1 MRQAVELRLP
11 VYLAGR
17 PPAGMTVIAPLRASA
32 RGPGAHL
39 DALLSELDRRAVA
52 MGAEAVAVRAIR
64 VGGEATVTEVPRPCS
79 SEPLLAVGPQPRC
92 VEALTGTTLEMT
104 LEADALR
111 SGGDRGRWAPPPPL
125 TADGGVSDGAE
136 R

>member
-1 MRQAVELRLP
+1 MPLQLP

-17 PPAGMTVIAPLRASA
+17 PPAGMRVIAPLRASA

-39 DALLSELDRRAVA
+39 DTLLAELDRRAVA
-52 MGAEAVAVRAIR
+52 MRAEAVAVRAIR

-79 SEPLLAVGPQPRC
+79 SDLPLAIGPQQRC

-111 SGGDRGRWAPPPPL
+111 SGDDRGRWAPPPPL
-125 TADGGVSDGAE
+125 TGDGGVSDGG
-136 R
+136 

>member
-1 MRQAVELRLP
+1 MR
-11 VYLAGR
+11 
-17 PPAGMTVIAPLRASA
+17 VIAPLRASA

-39 DALLSELDRRAVA
+39 DALLAELDRRAVA
-52 MGAEAVAVRAIR
+52 MRAEAVAVRAIR

-79 SEPLLAVGPQPRC
+79 SDLPMAIGPQQRC

-111 SGGDRGRWAPPPPL
+111 SGDDRGQWAPPPPL
-125 TADGGVSDGAE
+125 PGE

>member
-1 MRQAVELRLP
+1 VRQAAPLQLR

-17 PPAGMTVIAPLRASA
+17 PPAGMRVVAPLRASA

-39 DALLSELDRRAVA
+39 DALLTELDQRALA
-52 MGAEAVAVRAIR
+52 LGAEAVAVRSIR

-79 SEPLLAVGPQPRC
+79 GDMPMLAGPQPRC

-104 LEADALR
+104 IEADALR
-111 SGGDRGRWAPPPPL
+111 SGDGRSGWVPPPPL
-125 TADGGVSDGAE
+125 PDDGGVSDGG
-136 R
+136 

>member
-1 MRQAVELRLP
+1 VRQAVQLQLP

-39 DALLSELDRRAVA
+39 DALLEELDRRAVA
-52 MGAEAVAVRAIR
+52 MRAEAVAVRAIR
-64 VGGEATVTEVPRPCS
+64 VGGETTLTEVPRPCS
-79 SEPLLAVGPQPRC
+79 PDLPLGVGPQQRC

-111 SGGDRGRWAPPPPL
+111 SGDDRGHWVAPPPLP
-125 TADGGVSDGAE
+125 GE